1 MKNIFIGLLIL
12 TLSNISLA
20 ESNIEKSAFLVN
32 KVKEISEIEKQIN
45 DLVKKSQTTEM
56 NEKQQLENICK
67 QRLLIE
73 KKAIIFTE
81 LAYSETIKEDPV
93 LKNRKN
99 DYIRESEKL
108 RETVLL
114 LDQITIKDYKKPLYQ
129 VCKEI

>member
-56 NEKQQLENICK
+56 NEKQQLETICK

>member
-1 MKNIFIGLLIL
+1 MKNIIIGLLIL

-20 ESNIEKSAFLVN
+20 ESNIEKSAFLVK

-56 NEKQQLENICK
+56 NEKQQLETICK

>member
-1 MKNIFIGLLIL
+1 LKNIFIGLLIL

-56 NEKQQLENICK
+56 NEKQQLETICK